1 MSEEA
6 NFDIY
11 IDNLEEEIN
20 AKLENYF
27 SENKN
32 ILISNENLEDFL
44 KAIGWFENF
53 ETESDKILI
62 KEILQKYEK
71 EGKVDSEGIKRVC
84 MIFLIC

>member
-6 NFDIY
+6 NYDIY

-71 EGKVDSEGIKRVC
+71 EGKVDSEGIKRVS